1 MSAYKQIRV
10 NCEKDYIYES
20 IRGLGLFGARA
31 VLKAKGVDHDR
42 FQEDAGRMRDI
53 NEKSA
58 AIKKINIEKEYLKT
72 RTCFIML
79 DLQLVTIL
87 QEDIKSI
94 KFNKELILQQNTL
107 VSEKESELVE
117 YY

>member
-1 MSAYKQIRV
+1 MLKV
-10 NCEKDYIYES
+10 K
-20 IRGLGLFGARA
+20 GAE
-31 VLKAKGVDHDR
+31 HDK
-42 FQEDAGRMRDI
+42 FQEEAGRMRDI

-58 AIKKINIEKEYLKT
+58 AIKKINIEKELLKN
-72 RTCFIML
+72 RIFHIIP

-94 KFNKELILQQNTL
+94 RFNKELILQQNTL

-117 YY
+117 YYENCIPFEWPI